1 MKLALCNEVLAGHD
15 FAAQCAIAAALGYD
29 GLEVAPFTLGKEP
42 GQLPAAERR
51 SLRRTA
57 EDAGLRITGLH
68 WLLVTPKG
76 LSITDRD
83 PDVRARTVSVI
94 EDLVELCADLG
105 GSVLVHGSPAQR
117 SIGPDDD
124 PQEARQ
130 RALDVLGFAARAA
143 ERAGVVYCLE
153 PLAPNET
160 NFVNTVAEAA
170 EIVRAIGSPAFRTMI
185 DTSAAGQSEAQ
196 PVSELIAKWLTTGL
210 VAHIQLNDR
219 NRKAPGQ
226 GTDDFV
232 AILRALRA
240 AGYQGI
246 AAVEPFVYEPDG
258 PGSAAWAAGYVRGI
272 LAAIDGLEG
281 RER

>member
-15 FAAQCAIAAALGYD
+15 FAAQCAIAATLGYD
-29 GLEVAPFTLGKEP
+29 GLEVAPFTLGDEP
-42 GQLPAAERR
+42 GQLPTAERR
-51 SLRRTA
+51 ALRRTA

-83 PDVRARTVSVI
+83 PDVRARTVAVI

-117 SIGPDDD
+117 SIALDDD
-124 PQEARQ
+124 PDDARR
-130 RALDVLGFAARAA
+130 RALEVLGIAARAA
-143 ERAGVVYCLE
+143 ERSGVVYCLE
-153 PLAPNET
+153 PLARNET

-196 PVSELIAKWLTTGL
+196 SVPELIAEWLATDL
-210 VAHIQLNDR
+210 VAHVQLNDR

-226 GTDDFV
+226 GTDEFV
-232 AILRALRA
+232 AILKTLRA
-240 AGYQGI
+240 TGYQGV
-246 AAVEPFVYEPDG
+246 AAIEPFVYEPDG
-258 PGSAAWAAGYVRGI
+258 LGCAAWAAGYVRGI
-272 LAAIDGLEG
+272 LAAIDAVEG
-281 RER
+281 RMR